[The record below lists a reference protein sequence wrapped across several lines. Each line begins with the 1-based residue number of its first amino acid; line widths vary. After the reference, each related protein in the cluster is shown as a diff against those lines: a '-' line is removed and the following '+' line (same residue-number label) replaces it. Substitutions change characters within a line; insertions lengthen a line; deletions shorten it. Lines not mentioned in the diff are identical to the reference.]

1 LSKLSTNI
9 EPIET
14 AGLFTI
20 PVISILQQSLAN
32 HLSLLVGVI
41 VGVSVDAGVLVGVD
55 AGVLV
60 GVDAGVLVGV
70 DAGVDVLVGVG
81 VTQITEHDPPSS
93 TTPELG

>member
-41 VGVSVDAGVLVGVD
+41 VGV
-55 AGVLV
+55 
-60 GVDAGVLVGV
+60 GV
-70 DAGVDVLVGVG
+70 DAGVDVLVGVGVAAGVAVLVGVGVG